1 MNKKIIGTIICMLL
15 IVTALSATGTTNVQ
29 TIRYLIEN
37 NKLEPNT
44 INPIDSKGNIAIKIV
59 GKITKVNDPDNLLG
73 GAILVGD
80 RITGKYNYDSATP
93 DSYPDPKIGAY
104 EYTTSTYG
112 IELKAGGFVFKT
124 DPNDV
129 EYSIHICD
137 GHYYCEYEDE
147 YRIYSDSNLQLSNE
161 IDVDRIIWFLT
172 DSTGNAL
179 SSDALPTI
187 APVLS
192 DWDENSLAIMGYHPL
207 LVIRATITRATISRS
222 NTRDEYF
229 NMQPNLFWLLERFT
243 MLERLLN
250 LIR

>member
-1 MNKKIIGTIICMLL
+1 MNKKITGTFVCILL
-15 IVTALSATGTTNVQ
+15 IVTALSAAGATNVQ

-37 NKLEPNT
+37 NKLEPCT
-44 INPIDSKGNIAIKIV
+44 ITPIDSNGNIAIKIV
-59 GKITKVNDPDNLLG
+59 GKITNVNDPDNLLG
-73 GAILVGD
+73 GTILIGD
-80 RITGKYNYDSATP
+80 RITGKYNYDSGTP
-93 DSYPDPKIGAY
+93 DSVADPKIGAY
-104 EYTTSTYG
+104 EYTTSNYG

-129 EYSIHICD
+129 DYSIHICD
-137 GHYYCEYEDE
+137 GHYFCDYWDE
-147 YRIYSDSNLQLSNE
+147 YRIYSDSNLQLSNG

-187 APVLS
+187 PPILS
-192 DWDENSLAIMGYHPL
+192 DWDENRLAIMGYHPMF
-207 LVIRATITRATISRS
+207 VIRATVTRATLSRG

-229 NMQPNLFWLLERFT
+229 NMQPNLFWLLEHFP